1 MSMIGWQPLVWYLLI
16 IPFKSWSLMKTD
28 DIPWIDSMA
37 PSTNAQDLGQ
47 SDSQPPTVAAFS
59 PSTITGSA
67 LTSRQR
73 SSVIVHRKSPLLVAT
88 PPAITRALAYS
99 HPFLLPLNK
108 LAGLLS
114 WTSGDP
120 WQSFLLVASFWMI
133 VLYSDVI
140 ILWAGPILVVVALI
154 LGMYGRRY
162 SPLSSTASTG
172 EKHKTKVARDS
183 TLRHQ
188 KSLDEIVDTLRIFT
202 TRCNI
207 LLEPL
212 LDLTDF
218 LSTQRTPTSATTR
231 PALTALFIRILLVTP
246 VWILLTLPPFYLL
259 TTRRVVMAVGTIVLT
274 YHSRPARVSRSILWR
289 SRGVRRLCA
298 AATGLSFGGTS
309 DQQQKAETQVQAKGQ
324 SQGLNISTRR
334 RGTNAGVRF
343 TFVVYEN
350 QRRWLGIGW
359 TYSLF
364 PAERGP
370 WTDEHMNPVASKD
383 SFELPEVQTGD
394 AKWRW
399 VEGSE
404 WRIEGA
410 DNFNGK
416 SDSKGS
422 TGEGWIY
429 YDNKVGCLLPMGFI
443 ILFANRFQWNDG
455 RRGQDGWDRY
465 TRRRKW
471 YRDAELAEVSPASS
485 ENSSE
490 ETISGLTQA
499 LSREKEADNA
509 DAQSIAAST
518 KSSRRRRWFSGSK
531 GPEKEQATIDEV
543 DSGRA
548 TGSSASGVG
557 ASQPISINNP
567 RKQQHAREGSVATSD
582 SASLRE
588 KEMANSQDHLDRWST
603 RAAGGTER
611 AEREWG
617 LSDEVNMGLS

>member
-1 MSMIGWQPLVWYLLI
+1 MAALDNL
-16 IPFKSWSLMKTD
+16 
-28 DIPWIDSMA
+28 PWIDSMA
-37 PSTNAQDLGQ
+37 PSSSAQDQGQ

-108 LAGLLS
+108 LAGLLT

-120 WQSFLLVASFWMI
+120 WQSFLLVATFWTV
-133 VLYSDVI
+133 VLYSDAI

-162 SPLSSTASTG
+162 SPLSSTTSTG
-172 EKHKTKVARDS
+172 EKHKTKVAPDS
-183 TLRHQ
+183 SLRHQ
-188 KSLDEIVDTLRIFT
+188 KSLDEIVETVRLFT

-218 LSTQRTPTSATTR
+218 LSTQRTATSATTK

-246 VWILLTLPPFYLL
+246 VWIGLTLPPFYII

-274 YHSRPARVSRSILWR
+274 YHSRPARVSRVILWR
-289 SRGVRRLCA
+289 SRAVRRLCA
-298 AATGLSFGGTS
+298 VATGLSVVDNPS
-309 DQQQKAETQVQAKGQ
+309 NVQKAQSQAKGQ
-324 SQGLNISTRR
+324 GQGLNISTRR
-334 RGTNAGVRF
+334 RGNNSGVRF

-364 PAERGP
+364 PSERAS
-370 WTDEHMNPVASKD
+370 WTDEHMNAVAPKD
-383 SFELPEVQTGD
+383 TFELPDVRTGD
-394 AKWRW
+394 AKWQW

-404 WRIEGA
+404 WRVEGA

-429 YDNKVGCLLPMGFI
+429 YDNK
-443 ILFANRFQWNDG
+443 WNDG

-471 YRDAELAEVSPASS
+471 FRDAELAELSP
-485 ENSSE
+485 NSNQDASE
-490 ETISGLTQA
+490 ETISGITQA
-499 LSREKEADNA
+499 LEKEQA
-509 DAQSIAAST
+509 AQKEKAQDEEDLRRMSISSST
-518 KSSRRRRWFSGSK
+518 SLLSRRRRWFSGP
-531 GPEKEQATIDEV
+531 GPKTDKEMSPSSPTNT
-543 DSGRA
+543 GRA
-548 TGSSASGVG
+548 TGSKTPDG
-557 ASQPISINNP
+557 SQQSRPISIQNS
-567 RKQQHAREGSVATSD
+567 KKHSHAREGSVATSD

-588 KEMANSQDHLDRWST
+588 KEMANSHDHLDRWSA

-617 LSDEVNMGLS
+617 LSDEINMGLS